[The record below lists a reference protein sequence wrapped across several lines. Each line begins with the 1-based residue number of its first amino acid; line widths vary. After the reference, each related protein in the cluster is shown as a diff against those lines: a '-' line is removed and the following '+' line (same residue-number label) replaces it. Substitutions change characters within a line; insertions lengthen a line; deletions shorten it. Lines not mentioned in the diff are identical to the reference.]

1 MSQIINLAD
10 YIGKFNPILNSFI
23 ENTCDIDLSV
33 ASKKDIYS
41 LAKLI
46 EHFLN
51 LKNSRCLAPLS
62 LYQNVVIYSIAQ
74 SKTILELI
82 SRASPSGSYTTYYNW
97 FNKLSYDK
105 LRFPSGLVVAAFDNN
120 QVIGITKL
128 KFLCKFV

>member
-10 YIGKFNPILNSFI
+10 YIGKFNPILKSFI

-105 LRFPSGLVVAAFDNN
+105 LRISSG
-120 QVIGITKL
+120 
-128 KFLCKFV
+128 